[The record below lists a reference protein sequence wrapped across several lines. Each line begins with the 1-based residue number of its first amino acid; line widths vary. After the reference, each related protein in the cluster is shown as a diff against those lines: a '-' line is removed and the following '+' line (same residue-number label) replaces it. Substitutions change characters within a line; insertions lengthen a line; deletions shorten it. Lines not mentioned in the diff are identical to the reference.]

1 MKISV
6 ITVCLNSERTIE
18 KTLQSV
24 CNQDYENKEYIVID
38 GLSTDSTMSIINNY
52 KQKIDHLITE
62 SDKGI
67 YDAINKGI
75 LLSSGEIICI
85 LHSNDIFFN
94 NHVLS
99 NVFEYFYNNKKLNIL
114 LGAVS
119 YKKDFNKKTI
129 SRYYSARFFKP
140 WMLRFGI
147 SPPHPSSFIK
157 KKIYQEYG
165 IYDKSYLIAGDFD
178 IFTRY
183 LLKNNLSYEI
193 SRDCFVVMQPGGISN
208 KDIKSFYISTKEI
221 LKSLKNNNIYSNFF
235 FVLFRFPI
243 KIIQFII

>member
-18 KTLQSV
+18 KTLQSF

-52 KQKIDHLITE
+52 KQKIDRLISE

-75 LLSSGEIICI
+75 SLSSGEIICI

-99 NVFEYFYNNKKLNIL
+99 NVFEYFYNKQIL
-114 LGAVS
+114 
-119 YKKDFNKKTI
+119 FC
-129 SRYYSARFFKP
+129 
-140 WMLRFGI
+140 
-147 SPPHPSSFIK
+147 
-157 KKIYQEYG
+157 KI
-165 IYDKSYLIAGDFD
+165 F
-178 IFTRY
+178 
-183 LLKNNLSYEI
+183 
-193 SRDCFVVMQPGGISN
+193 
-208 KDIKSFYISTKEI
+208 
-221 LKSLKNNNIYSNFF
+221 
-235 FVLFRFPI
+235 
-243 KIIQFII
+243 

>member
-6 ITVCLNSERTIE
+6 ITVCLNSEGTIE

-24 CNQDYENKEYIVID
+24 CNQDYKNKEYIVID
-38 GLSTDSTMSIINNY
+38 GLSTDSTMSIINKY
-52 KQKIDHLITE
+52 KQKIDNVISE

-75 LLSSGEIICI
+75 SVSSGEIICV

-94 NHVLS
+94 NRVLS
-99 NVFEYFYNNKKLNIL
+99 NVFESFYNNKKLDIL

-119 YKKDFNKKTI
+119 YKKDFNKKTVN
-129 SRYYSARFFKP
+129 RYYSARFFRP

-165 IYDKSYLIAGDFD
+165 SYDKSYLIAGDFD
-178 IFTRY
+178 IFARF
-183 LLKNNLSYEI
+183 LLKNNLSYVI
-193 SRDCFVVMQPGGISN
+193 SNECFVVMKPGGISN
-208 KDIKSFYISTKEI
+208 KDIRSFYISTKEI
-221 LKSLKNNNIYSNFF
+221 LKSLKKNNIYSNFF